1 MIKKRIFRFWMVN
14 ILMSIALF
22 IIYRMVIAESKPV
35 DESWIEKLLYMLDI
49 LLNLGFS
56 IIFLLVML
64 VGSLAIFLNQIEK
77 IRNNYYVS
85 LLTFLATPLVSTIG
99 LLIKLWID
107 FHTYDRSIMKTV
119 AVFSILYL
127 LLNTATFSIF
137 RKRVGK

>member
-1 MIKKRIFRFWMVN
+1 MIKKRIFRFSMVN

-35 DESWIEKLLYMLDI
+35 DESWIEKLLYILDI

-85 LLTFLATPLVSTIG
+85 LLTFLAIPLVSTIG

-119 AVFSILYL
+119 AIFSILYL
-127 LLNTATFSIF
+127 LLNTATFLIF

>member
-1 MIKKRIFRFWMVN
+1 MVN

-85 LLTFLATPLVSTIG
+85 LLTFLAIPLVSTIG

-107 FHTYDRSIMKTV
+107 FHTYDRSTMKTV
-119 AVFSILYL
+119 AIFSILYL
-127 LLNTATFSIF
+127 LLNTATFLIF